1 MSVWSSARSF
11 LDRLTLVENVPPG
24 HTISVISGKG
34 GVGKTTVSLGL
45 AAAAAANG
53 LNVLAV
59 DIDPQGSLS
68 SCMTDLIP
76 DESVLETLRRGGSLA
91 DFALPSVWTGFD
103 GEVDFVFAG
112 RDLISV
118 DGPADF
124 ARRPLLPSRFGDLS
138 DYDLMI
144 IDGPAN
150 LGRLSLEVISA
161 ADSVLVVAEP
171 SLFSLRGADDAVE
184 FIEEARGR
192 GVTHP
197 SQVTV
202 LLNDVD
208 EALEEDAYRLR
219 EARRN
224 HKNALSKV
232 VVPHSKVL
240 YEAAGAG
247 VTAHQWTG
255 TEAQEIAD
263 LFEKLLAELTDIQ

>member
-11 LDRLTLVENVPPG
+11 LDRLSASENQPPG

-53 LNVLAV
+53 LRVLAV

-68 SCMTDLIP
+68 SCMTDVIP
-76 DESVLETLRRGGSLA
+76 DESVLEALRRGGSLA
-91 DFALPSVWTGFD
+91 DFALPSVWKGFD
-103 GEVDFVFAG
+103 GDIEFVFAG
-112 RDLISV
+112 RDLITL

-124 ARRPLLPSRFGDLS
+124 SRQPVLPTRFGDLA

-150 LGRLSLEVISA
+150 LGRLAMEVIA
-161 ADSVLVVAEP
+161 PADSVLVVAEP
-171 SLFSLRGADDAVE
+171 SLFSLRGADDAIE
-184 FIEEARGR
+184 FIDLARSKGM
-192 GVTHP
+192 THP
-197 SQVTV
+197 SQVAV
-202 LLNDVD
+202 VLNDVD
-208 EALEEDAYRLR
+208 ESMEEDAYRLR

-224 HKNALSKV
+224 HKKSLSKTV
-232 VVPHSKVL
+232 IPHSKVL

-255 TEAQEIAD
+255 SEATRIAE
-263 LFEKLLAELTDIQ
+263 LFEQLLAELTE